1 MATTKKTPSAA
12 EVARRE
18 AQSKKDTGKLIPVI
32 VDGISIE
39 VDPSDVDDFDAMVQM
54 ENGDFRPMLNLII
67 PDEDR
72 RNSVLES
79 LREDSGKLRYSA
91 VAGFVKS
98 VFEEIGKGN

>member
-18 AQSKKDTGKLIPVI
+18 AQSKKDTGKLISVT
-32 VDGISIE
+32 VDGIPID
-39 VDPSDVDDFDAMVQM
+39 VDPSEVDDFNAMVQM
-54 ENGDFRPMLNLII
+54 ENGDFRPMLGLII
-67 PDEDR
+67 PDENR
-72 RNSVLES
+72 RNEVLNS

-91 VAGFVKS
+91 VANFVRG